1 MGLEIF
7 QEDCKVGRLVSL
19 KTMEQ
24 GMVDP
29 GGTVFTGERNLK
41 ASLLLLMLCLRLGPL
56 VRAPTRV
63 HCAHV
68 DPVQLELEPAGP
80 GEHVQGGLGHVGVRV
95 TMALAHTFKLSLH
108 G

>member
-29 GGTVFTGERNLK
+29 GGSVFTGERNLK
-41 ASLLLLMLCLRLGPL
+41 ASLLLLGPL
-56 VRAPTRV
+56 VCAPTCV

-95 TMALAHTFKLSLH
+95 TMALAHTFKLPLH

>member
-19 KTMEQ
+19 KAMEQ
-24 GMVDP
+24 GMEDP
-29 GGTVFTGERNLK
+29 GGAVFTGEWNLK
-41 ASLLLLMLCLRLGPL
+41 ASLLLLAPCLRLRSF
-56 VRAPTRV
+56 VCAPACV

>member
-1 MGLEIF
+1 
-7 QEDCKVGRLVSL
+7 
-19 KTMEQ
+19 ME
-24 GMVDP
+24 DP
-29 GGTVFTGERNLK
+29 GGSVFIGEGNLK
-41 ASLLLLMLCLRLGPL
+41 ASLLLLVPCLRLGPF
-56 VRAPTRV
+56 VRAPTCV

-95 TMALAHTFKLSLH
+95 TVALAHTFKLSLH

>member
-7 QEDCKVGRLVSL
+7 QKHCKVGGLVRL

-29 GGTVFTGERNLK
+29 GSSVLAGEWNLK
-41 ASLLLLMLCLRLGPL
+41 AFLLLLMPCLRLGPF
-56 VRAPTRV
+56 VCAPTCV

-68 DPVQLELEPAGP
+68 DPVQLQLKPAGP

-95 TMALAHTFKLSLH
+95 TVALGHTSKLSFH